1 MSNTIKTIIKKTVST
16 LDNNSSNL
24 KRITMEELFNSLEI
38 YKDESTNTILINS
51 KDSNLIL
58 ASNLNIG
65 LISQKNII
73 VMTGNQLD
81 KEKKADGYF
90 YMNVF

>member
-24 KRITMEELFNSLEI
+24 KRINMEELFNSLEI

-65 LISQKNII
+65 FISQKNII

-81 KEKKADGYF
+81 KEKKANGYF